1 MHRVTMIRRPS
12 RPRGLPVRGLCTVL
26 LAAAGSVGRA
36 ADVPPELVAEFTR
49 RVQPLVLN
57 RCAAGACHGGPAS
70 PAPRFARRD
79 PHGGIDRRSTLA
91 NLEQFLMAVGPERNA
106 GTLAALLAVQH
117 PTAPASPQL
126 VAAPLSPR
134 ERATLDQWLW
144 AVRIAE
150 HRTRDPAVVQA
161 SAITPAPAPVAPKEP
176 AATAVPGL
184 QPVPSQ
190 PPASLPASAAVQT
203 LPATPS
209 VPVPAAPVNR
219 FKNLLDS
226 AANPPHLPP
235 PQQPQGVIFPN
246 DVPPADD

>member
-1 MHRVTMIRRPS
+1 
-12 RPRGLPVRGLCTVL
+12 
-26 LAAAGSVGRA
+26 
-36 ADVPPELVAEFTR
+36 
-49 RVQPLVLN
+49 
-57 RCAAGACHGGPAS
+57 
-70 PAPRFARRD
+70 
-79 PHGGIDRRSTLA
+79 
-91 NLEQFLMAVGPERNA
+91 
-106 GTLAALLAVQH
+106 LAVQH
-117 PTAPASPQL
+117 PTAPASPQF

-134 ERATLDQWLW
+134 ERATLDQWLS

-161 SAITPAPAPVAPKEP
+161 SAITPAPAPVAPTEP

-190 PPASLPASAAVQT
+190 PPANLPASAAVQT

-209 VPVPAAPVNR
+209 VPVPTAPVNR

-226 AANPPHLPP
+226 AANPLPLPP

-246 DVPPADD
+246 DVPLADD